1 MQANH
6 ECLLN
11 IGDSLLVTLGKYLSI
26 YLGVLNCKTWP
37 GCLSF
42 SLFVLNV

>member
-26 YLGVLNCKTWP
+26 YLTVLNCKP
-37 GCLSF
+37 GPA
-42 SLFVLNV
+42 V